1 MALAYMGLKPG
12 PGSGK
17 LADSADP
24 VWLDRESPP
33 PAVATQHDNH
43 ASVAIGE
50 VAISSLSAL
59 AATVDL
65 MCMRLR
71 HCYGKLADTVWLDHE
86 LPLPAAHSQPG
97 VRTSAANGEVAIAL
111 PGSLQ
116 CPLAE

>member
-33 PAVATQHDNH
+33 PAVATQHNSH
-43 ASVAIGE
+43 TLIANGE

-71 HCYGKLADTVWLDHE
+71 NCMESWPTLSGWTMSCHRPLRPRSLASVR
-86 LPLPAAHSQPG
+86 QPPTA
-97 VRTSAANGEVAIAL
+97 R
-111 PGSLQ
+111 
-116 CPLAE
+116 